1 MWIEGQIMDSFETA
15 DIVIY
20 IQGKGIVLKEKSL
33 LALDMVSKKV
43 IAVGNDAEDFIKNPQ
58 ENIKVVSPLRRGMIA
73 DYIVAV
79 ELLRLLLIK
88 AWGKKPLIKPPI
100 SICVP
105 KEITEVE
112 KKAILD
118 ALYQSGAKE
127 ICITDIPMEQLL
139 EELPNLPKNW
149 QKVKTFI
156 GITKEK
162 PEYYIAEQIS
172 EILRY
177 AKQEGISMEKVIEI
191 FQEEAEKNNGRIPI
205 DKKEICKY
213 TET

>member
-1 MWIEGQIMDSFETA
+1 MEGKETDLFETA
-15 DIVIY
+15 DIVVY

-33 LALDMVSKKV
+33 VAYHTVSKKIV
-43 IAVGNDAEDFIKNPQ
+43 AVGNEAEDIIKNPQ
-58 ENIKVVSPLRRGMIA
+58 KDIKVVSPLRRGIIA

-79 ELLRLLLIK
+79 ELLRFLLIK
-88 AWGKKPLIKPPI
+88 AWGKKPLIKPLI

-105 KEITEVE
+105 KGITEVE

-127 ICITDIPMEQLL
+127 IYITDISLEQLL
-139 EELPNLPKNW
+139 EELPNLPKEW

-156 GITKEK
+156 AITKEK

-172 EILRY
+172 ELLCY
-177 AKQEGISMEKVIEI
+177 AGQEGITIERIKEIFKEKVERD
-191 FQEEAEKNNGRIPI
+191 N
-205 DKKEICKY
+205 
-213 TET
+213 